1 MICVISPLLAQLNSA
16 LAQFS
21 FACVKLKVP
30 HYSLCLSQEAHSEA
44 YLALFTGAC

>member
-1 MICVISPLLAQLNSA
+1 MICVISPLLVQLNST
-16 LAQFS
+16 LAQLC
-21 FACVKLKVP
+21 CVKLKVL